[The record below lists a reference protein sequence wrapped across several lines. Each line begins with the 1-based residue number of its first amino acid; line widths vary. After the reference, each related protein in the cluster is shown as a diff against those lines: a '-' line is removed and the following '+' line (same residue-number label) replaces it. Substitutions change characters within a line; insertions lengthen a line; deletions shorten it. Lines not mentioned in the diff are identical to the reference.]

1 MMGEIINSMRL
12 IKMYAWEIPFMKVS
26 YVENISCSSCRG

>member
-26 YVENISCSSCRG
+26 LVVSM